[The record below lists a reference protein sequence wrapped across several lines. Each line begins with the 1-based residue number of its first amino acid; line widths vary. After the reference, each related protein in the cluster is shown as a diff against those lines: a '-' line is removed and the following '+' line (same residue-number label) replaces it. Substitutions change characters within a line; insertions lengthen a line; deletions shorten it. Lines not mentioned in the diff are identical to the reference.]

1 MKAKLYANYF
11 AFMQKI
17 MYNTRMLKERYLTQY
32 ILDDLKDKMV
42 FLGGPRQVGKTTL
55 CRSFVGTHFKNPAY
69 FNWDN
74 RADRKTIM
82 AATWPGDTELL
93 IFDEIHKHRQWKGL
107 IKGEYDKHKETFKFI
122 VTGSARL
129 DLYRRGGDSL
139 QGRYHYYRL
148 HPFTLAEMEGI
159 SGVPSVLGELTLDRD
174 FYQDTLSTLDTFGG
188 FPEPF
193 TKQSPRQLRRWH
205 NEKIERMFREDIQDI
220 EAIRDIGNMKLLSDI
235 LPAKVGAS
243 LSLNS
248 IREDLEV
255 SHRAVTHWMDI
266 LEAFYYHFRIYPYSS
281 KKIRSLKKEPK
292 LYLWDWSEVEDE
304 ANRFENLIA
313 SHLLKFVH
321 FITDHEGYRAELS
334 YLRDVDKREVDFLVT
349 IDGRPWFAVE
359 VKLNDTVLS
368 PNLLYFRDR
377 LSIPYIYQ
385 VVKKDKVDML
395 EKGGRILSA
404 GRFLAGLI

>member
-1 MKAKLYANYF
+1 
-11 AFMQKI
+11 
-17 MYNTRMLKERYLTQY
+17 MYNAAMLKERYLTPF
-32 ILDDLKDKMV
+32 ILDDLNDKMV
-42 FLGGPRQVGKTTL
+42 FVGGPRQVGKTTL
-55 CRSFVGTHFKNPAY
+55 CRDLVAAQFKNPAY

-74 RADRKTIM
+74 RTDRKAIS
-82 AATWPGDTELL
+82 AAIWPGDADLL
-93 IFDEIHKHRQWKGL
+93 IFDEIHKYRPWKGF
-107 IKGEYDKHKETFKFI
+107 IKGEYDKHKETFKFL

-129 DLYRRGGDSL
+129 DIYRRGGDSL

-148 HPFTLAEMEGI
+148 HPFTLAEITHNSEI
-159 SGVPSVLGELTLDRD
+159 PPVLSELLLNRD
-174 FYQDTLSTLDTFGG
+174 FHQDVLESLDCFGG

-193 TKQSPRQLRRWH
+193 TKQSVRQLRRWH
-205 NEKIERMFREDIQDI
+205 NEKIERMFREDILDI
-220 EAIRDIGNMKLLSDI
+220 EAVRDIGNMKLLSDI
-235 LPAKVGAS
+235 LPAKVGS
-243 LSLNS
+243 RLSLNA

-266 LEAFYYHFRIYPYSS
+266 LEAFYYHFRIYPYSA

-304 ANRFENLIA
+304 SNRFENLMA

-321 FITDHEGYRAELS
+321 FLTDHEGYRAELS

-385 VVKKDKVDML
+385 VVKKDKVDLL
-395 EKGGRILSA
+395 EKGGRIVSA